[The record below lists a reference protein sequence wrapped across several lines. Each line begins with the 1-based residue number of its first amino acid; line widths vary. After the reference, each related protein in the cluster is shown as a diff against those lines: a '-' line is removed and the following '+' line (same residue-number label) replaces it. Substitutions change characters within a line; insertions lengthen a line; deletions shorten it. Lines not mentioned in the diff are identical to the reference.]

1 MSFSVLGDYCRM
13 MSSVRCYYSKG
24 IAKTLGDVLKEANGW
39 RLGISLVPEQGGW
52 LASLS
57 QG

>member
-1 MSFSVLGDYCRM
+1 M

-24 IAKTLGDVLKEANGW
+24 IAKALGDVLKEANGW